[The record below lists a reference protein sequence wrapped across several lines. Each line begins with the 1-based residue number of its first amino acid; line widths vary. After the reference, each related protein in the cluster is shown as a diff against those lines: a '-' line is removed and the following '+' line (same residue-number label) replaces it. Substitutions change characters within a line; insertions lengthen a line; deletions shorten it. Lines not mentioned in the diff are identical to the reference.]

1 MAGILAWI
9 AQSGVVQ
16 GIIIGAT
23 LAFLTAILILNL
35 VARRLTTTDNG
46 WRQHPPL
53 RPARQRRA
61 RAGGLREGAAGRQ
74 RVRRGR
80 VLEGDSG
87 CRGPAAHRSAE
98 LPAALPAGAAAAPPR
113 LLVADRDRHRR
124 IHGGGCRR
132 PGRHRRSGELAQ
144 GADGAVD
151 IVLRHDPP
159 PGAPQNWL
167 AVPSGRF
174 SLMLRVYLPGSEIL
188 DGSYRVAP
196 VVRAAELAT
205 AV

>member
-23 LAFLTAILILNL
+23 LAFLTAILTLNL

-46 WRQHPPL
+46 WSSI
-53 RPARQRRA
+53 RRCGRLDNGVLA
-61 RAGGLREGAAGRQ
+61 RAACAKALPAVNVFEEAAYWKTTRDAAGRPLTGAQ
-74 RVRRGR
+74 SYLLHFPPGQLPPHRAFWSLTVTDTVGYM
-80 VLEGDSG
+80 VADAA
-87 CRGPAAHRSAE
+87 GPA
-98 LPAALPAGAAAAPPR
+98 GID
-113 LLVADRDRHRR
+113 DRV
-124 IHGGGCRR
+124 
-132 PGRHRRSGELAQ
+132 ELAQ

-174 SLMLRVYLPGSEIL
+174 SLMLRVYLPGSGIL
-188 DGSYRVAP
+188 DGSYRVPP